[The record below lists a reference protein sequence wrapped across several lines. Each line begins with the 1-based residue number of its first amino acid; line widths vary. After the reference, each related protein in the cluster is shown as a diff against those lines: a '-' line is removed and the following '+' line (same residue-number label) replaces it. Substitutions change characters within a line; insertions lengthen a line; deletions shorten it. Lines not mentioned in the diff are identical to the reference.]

1 VSEPALPED
10 LSRWPTDPF
19 ELLGATRETPPK
31 DVKRAYT
38 RLIRVYKPEQYPE
51 HFRRIR
57 EAYESVLRYVEL
69 FGGME
74 VLPTPTPETPAPEPA
89 ADAPVFTGPRPLPVP
104 NDELHDLW
112 QQAIRGEE
120 AEAYRGLLRLH
131 GERPHNATICLRL
144 YWLLTLA
151 PDLDRQRRP
160 CAWLAAAL
168 MAAGLNG
175 PALELYR
182 REIDADP
189 EEAFS
194 SHFEELLEL
203 DAATSARAELYAW
216 RWAAARRLKR
226 YSAVADD
233 LPRAKERVGRFD
245 EDAWL
250 RLVLTA
256 ADVAAWL
263 PEGQTYAEL
272 WHEVAAEVQHL
283 SHLGSRFAAWFDRF
297 DYLLAVRADYQKM
310 CGATEALAGVRDL
323 VAAAWHAPLPSYRA
337 DFFELLSRIVA
348 DPVGWL
354 GRLDDVARSAPAVLS
369 AFGELLHLAEQR
381 AEMPPRPGPATLA
394 KLAVAFLDGLALPEV
409 SVRDHTVRFCTREM
423 IEPMWLLETFSER
436 QVEWN
441 SPVDPEAF
449 VRIQGDWPARYV
461 CLANRIFWAR

>member
-38 RLIRVYKPEQYPE
+38 RLIRTYKPEQYPE

-57 EAYESVLRYVEL
+57 EAYEAVLRYVEL

-74 VLPTPTPETPAPEPA
+74 VLPTPTPDAPAPEPT

-104 NDELHDLW
+104 NDELRDLW

-144 YWLLTLA
+144 YWLLTLD

-168 MAAGLNG
+168 TAAGLNG

-194 SHFEELLEL
+194 SRFEELLDL

-216 RWAAARRLKR
+216 RWTAARRLKR
-226 YSAVADD
+226 WSVLADD
-233 LPRAKERVGRFD
+233 LPRARERIGRFD

-256 ADVAAWL
+256 ADGAAWM
-263 PEGQTYAEL
+263 PEGQTYEDL
-272 WHEVAAEVQHL
+272 WHDLTEEVKKL
-283 SHLGSRFAAWFDRF
+283 GHLGTRFGAWLDRF
-297 DYLLAVRADYQKM
+297 DFLLAVRADFQKM
-310 CGATEALAGVRDL
+310 SGATEALATVRDL
-323 VAAAWHAPLPSYRA
+323 VANSWHSAFPTYRG
-337 DFFELLSRIVA
+337 ELTEVLAQIVT
-348 DPVGWL
+348 DPVEWVR
-354 GRLDDVARSAPAVLS
+354 RLDDLREFTPAVFA
-369 AFGELLHLAEQR
+369 AFGELLLQAEQR
-381 AEMPPRPGPATLA
+381 AEMPPRPATTTLA
-394 KLAVAFLDGLALPEV
+394 RLTFAFQDALPPTWLP
-409 SVRDHTVRFCTREM
+409 VRDHTVRFCTRELLD
-423 IEPMWLLETFSER
+423 PMWLLEMFAER
-436 QVEWN
+436 RAEWN

-449 VRIQGDWPARYV
+449 ARIQEDWPARYV
-461 CLANRIFWAR
+461 CLANRVFWSR